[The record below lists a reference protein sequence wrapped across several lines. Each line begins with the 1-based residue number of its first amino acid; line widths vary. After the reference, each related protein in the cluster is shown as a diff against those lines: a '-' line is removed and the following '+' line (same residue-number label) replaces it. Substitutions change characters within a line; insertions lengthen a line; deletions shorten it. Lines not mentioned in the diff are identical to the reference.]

1 MKDKGLHI
9 ELIILSDKNE
19 SELVCLDKSTI
30 FKMVQDYLN
39 DTPLLL
45 LGTGASI
52 PVGIPGMPL
61 LAEHLRNELSDRYK
75 TNTNWE
81 RFVENLD
88 KGLGLEQALTD
99 ITMDEN
105 VEQDIK
111 KCTWELV
118 SKFDLELFEKVLNN
132 SVNLDL
138 TKLLYQFYQAHPR
151 CINVITTNYDRMIEY
166 ACDQASLP
174 LDIRFNGTYIKRTST
189 TTPRSKNTVNLYKVH
204 GSLDSFVD
212 TKGGV
217 VSIPLQSKIPDGCV
231 PSIITPGC
239 NKYKDILLGPAHNIL
254 QEADNAFKSASSFLC
269 IGYGFNDGQIQ
280 KNLLQEA
287 SSGKPLVV
295 ITKELSDA
303 AFGLLCNSCSKYIV
317 IQEGKAKDTTE
328 FWIGKE
334 CQVISG
340 TFWSIGGFLEII

>member
-1 MKDKGLHI
+1 M
-9 ELIILSDKNE
+9 
-19 SELVCLDKSTI
+19 DKSTT
-30 FKMVQDYLN
+30 FKMIQDYLN

-52 PVGIPGMPL
+52 PLGIPGMPL
-61 LAEHLRNELSDRYK
+61 LAEHLRNELSDKYK
-75 TNTNWE
+75 ANTNWE
-81 RFVENLD
+81 HFVKNLD
-88 KGLGLEQALTD
+88 NGDGLEQALTD
-99 ITMDEN
+99 VTMDEDI
-105 VEQDIK
+105 ERDIK
-111 KCTWELV
+111 KCTWELI
-118 SKFDLELFEKVLNN
+118 SNFDLKLFEKVLNN

-138 TKLLYQFYQAHPR
+138 TKLLHQYYQAHPS
-151 CINVITTNYDRMIEY
+151 CINIITTNYDRMIEY
-166 ACDQASLP
+166 ACDQALLP
-174 LDIRFNGTYIKRTST
+174 LDIRFNGTYIKRTNT
-189 TTPRSKNTVNLYKVH
+189 VPPRDRKVVNLYKVH

-212 TKGGV
+212 TKDNV
-217 VSIPLQSKIPDGCV
+217 ISIPLQSKIPDGCI

-295 ITKELSDA
+295 ITKELSDT

-317 IQEGKAKDTTE
+317 IQEGKEKDTTE

-334 CQVISG
+334 SKVISG
-340 TFWSIGGFLEII
+340 TYWSIGGFLEII

>member
-1 MKDKGLHI
+1 MRPI
-9 ELIILSDKNE
+9 ELILAIKTYE

-99 ITMDEN
+99 VTMDEN

-118 SKFDLELFEKVLNN
+118 SKYDLELFEKVLNN
-132 SVNLDL
+132 SVNLEL

-151 CINVITTNYDRMIEY
+151 YINVITTNYDRMIEY

-189 TTPRSKNTVNLYKVH
+189 VPPCNRNTVNLYKVH
-204 GSLDSFVD
+204 GSLDTFAD

-287 SSGKPLVV
+287 SNGKPLVV

-334 CQVISG
+334 CQVVSG

>member
-1 MKDKGLHI
+1 MIKVHI
-9 ELIILSDKNE
+9 KLTMLNNINE
-19 SELVCLDKSTI
+19 SELLCLDKSTA

-61 LAEHLRNELSDRYK
+61 LAQHLRSELSDKYK
-75 TNTNWE
+75 TDTNWE

-88 KGLGLEQALTD
+88 SGIGLEQALTNV
-99 ITMDEN
+99 TMDEN

-118 SKFDLELFEKVLNN
+118 SSSDLELFKKVLNN

-151 CINVITTNYDRMIEY
+151 CINIITTNYDRMIEY

-189 TTPRSKNTVNLYKVH
+189 ATPRNKNTVNLYKVH

-212 TKGGV
+212 TNGGV
-217 VSIPLQSKIPDGCV
+217 VSIPLQNKIPDGCV

-295 ITKELSDA
+295 ITKELSDS
-303 AFGLLCNSCSKYIV
+303 AFNLLCNICSKYIV
-317 IQEGKAKDTTE
+317 IQEGKTKDTTE

-334 CQVISG
+334 YQVVSG
-340 TFWSIGGFLEII
+340 TYWSIGGFLEII